1 MGNYCPHTI
10 TRRFLKSTCTTLPLA
25 AVITLG
31 CGLRTCL
38 AGFVSSG
45 WMVKL
50 PSRMSVIWLR
60 PVLAHA
66 RGGYRLSG
74 TGVVSLA

>member
-1 MGNYCPHTI
+1 MGDYRSRTI
-10 TRRFLKSTCTTLPLA
+10 TRRFLKSTCTTLPLDA
-25 AVITLG
+25 LITLE

-38 AGFVSSG
+38 VGFVSSG
-45 WMVKL
+45 WMLKL
-50 PSRMSVIWLR
+50 PSRMSAIWLR
-60 PVLAHA
+60 PTLAHA